1 MISKSSS
8 IQEEKFGRS
17 IPSANSQKILWDGL
31 TDFEKIKK
39 EEIEQ
44 DRKTSLS
51 NMASVAPTNKIFKK
65 SLSLVDN
72 PDLVPAGLQG
82 KSNAAMVEPNYSLVG
97 ESLRHN
103 TPNEMQCSMFCGG
116 RRCKYESGAAWKR
129 EEMALKGI
137 YSHWITEDI

>member
-1 MISKSSS
+1 MDKLNKFYYFRIKVPHDQMISKSSS

-65 SLSLVDN
+65 SLSKQSKDLRILNFNLILGLVDN

-82 KSNAAMVEPNYSLVG
+82 KSNAAMVEPNYSLG
-97 ESLRHN
+97 
-103 TPNEMQCSMFCGG
+103 
-116 RRCKYESGAAWKR
+116 K
-129 EEMALKGI
+129 
-137 YSHWITEDI
+137 SH

>member
-1 MISKSSS
+1 MISKSTS

-65 SLSLVDN
+65 SLSKQSKDLRILNFNLILGLVDN

-82 KSNAAMVEPNYSLVG
+82 KSNAAMVEPNYSLG
-97 ESLRHN
+97 
-103 TPNEMQCSMFCGG
+103 
-116 RRCKYESGAAWKR
+116 K
-129 EEMALKGI
+129 
-137 YSHWITEDI
+137 SH